1 MSTTQESLRPD
12 ELADAARAAVADARQ
27 RGFPEAAQVLAEAGL
42 TRVCAVEDDGG
53 LDLPL
58 AFAVPIVQVAGE
70 LDLRFPLPEQ
80 LLLARH
86 LPETPWAKA
95 LASGSQTG
103 TIAWQGALD
112 SGWVGH
118 ARHVSDCDWVLV
130 PENTTDG
137 LGAALL
143 EVTSL
148 TVEDDAC
155 LDPEQPQ
162 QWLQCASARVLTRLA
177 APAYAILLHEARL
190 LMAALAHGTA
200 TGALQATC
208 THVSTRVQFGRPL
221 SAKQAVRHWLSRM
234 KLVLDVSGAA
244 IDRGLATDE
253 YGQPR
258 SSFTTLAGTLSN
270 SAFVIEKAIHL
281 HGGMGFTW
289 DVPLHHALR
298 EVRKLDAA
306 FDAGALASAAG
317 RSFIES
323 A

>member
-1 MSTTQESLRPD
+1 MSTTQESLRPE

-27 RGFPEAAQVLAEAGL
+27 RPFGDAARVLAEAGL
-42 TRVCAVEDDGG
+42 TGVCAREEDGG
-53 LDLPL
+53 LGLPL

-70 LDLRFPLPEQ
+70 LDLHFPLPEQ

-86 LPETPWAKA
+86 LAGTHWAEA
-95 LASGSQTG
+95 LASGGQAA
-103 TIAWQGALD
+103 TIAWQGALE
-112 SGWVGH
+112 SGWAGH
-118 ARHVSDCDWVLV
+118 ARHASACQWVLV
-130 PENTTDG
+130 PENTADG

-143 EVTSL
+143 EVASL
-148 TVEDDAC
+148 TVEEDAC
-155 LDPEQPQ
+155 LDPEQAQ
-162 QWLQCASARVLTRLA
+162 QWLQCGSARVLTRLA
-177 APAYAILLHEARL
+177 PPAYAALLHEARL
-190 LMAALAHGTA
+190 LMAALAHGAA
-200 TGALQATC
+200 TGALQATF

-244 IDRGLATDE
+244 IDRVLATDE

-258 SSFTTLAGTLSN
+258 SSVTTLAGALSN

-289 DVPLHHALR
+289 EVPLHHALR

-306 FDAGALASAAG
+306 FGAGALASAAG

>member
-1 MSTTQESLRPD
+1 MNTTQENLRPD

-27 RGFPEAAQVLAEAGL
+27 RGFGEASQVLAQAGL
-42 TRVCAVEDDGG
+42 TGVCAREEDGG
-53 LDLPL
+53 LGLPL

-86 LPETPWAKA
+86 LSGTPWAQA
-95 LASGSQTG
+95 LASGSQTA

-112 SGWVGH
+112 NGWAGH
-118 ARHVSDCDWVLV
+118 ARHASDCDWVLV
-130 PENTTDG
+130 PENTAEG
-137 LGAALL
+137 PGAALL
-143 EVTSL
+143 ELASL
-148 TVEDDAC
+148 TVEQDAS

-177 APAYAILLHEARL
+177 APAYAALLQEARL
-190 LMAALAHGTA
+190 LMAALAHGAA
-200 TGALQATC
+200 TGALQATF

-244 IDRGLATDE
+244 IERVLATDE

-258 SSFTTLAGTLSN
+258 SSVTTLAGALSN

-306 FDAGALASAAG
+306 FGAGALTSAAG